1 MSKFYVTTS
10 IPYVNAKP
18 HIGFAMELIQ
28 ADVLARYHRQIGD
41 AVLFSTGTDEHGS
54 KIAEKAQEAGIAP
67 KDYAD
72 EYASH
77 FKDLIATLN
86 VSNDKFIRTT
96 DKDHENRVQK
106 VWQNLK
112 GSIYKNNYIGLYCV
126 GCEEFVTEQHAKEN
140 NNICPVHNRPY
151 QQIEE
156 ENYFF
161 SLSKFTAQIKKAIV
175 SDEFKIIPNSRKNEM
190 LALID
195 SGLEDISISRS
206 TTKLSW
212 GVPVPG
218 DQTQVMYVWFDAL
231 LNYISILG
239 YPDSPDFA
247 NFWPADVQV
256 IGKDILR
263 FHAAIWPGILIAL
276 GLPLPKKLY
285 VHGFI
290 TSGGQK
296 MSKSL
301 GNVIEPNE
309 VVSNYGVDTLRY
321 FCLRHISSYGDGDF
335 NWERLK
341 EVYNNELANELGNAV
356 GRISAMI
363 GRYQNNIIGDI
374 PAPEHDIHDYEQ
386 AIADCRFDL
395 ALEKV
400 WEQVRGLNQYID
412 AEKPWEVAKT
422 GDEQHLQEVLAYC
435 VGNLLQIAELLAPF
449 MPDTSAK
456 IANTFKDGIVRSVSG
471 PLFPKF
477 D

>member
-1 MSKFYVTTS
+1 
-10 IPYVNAKP
+10 
-18 HIGFAMELIQ
+18 
-28 ADVLARYHRQIGD
+28 
-41 AVLFSTGTDEHGS
+41 
-54 KIAEKAQEAGIAP
+54 
-67 KDYAD
+67 
-72 EYASH
+72 
-77 FKDLIATLN
+77 
-86 VSNDKFIRTT
+86 
-96 DKDHENRVQK
+96 
-106 VWQNLK
+106 
-112 GSIYKNNYIGLYCV
+112 
-126 GCEEFVTEQHAKEN
+126 
-140 NNICPVHNRPY
+140 
-151 QQIEE
+151 
-156 ENYFF
+156 
-161 SLSKFTAQIKKAIV
+161 
-175 SDEFKIIPNSRKNEM
+175 
-190 LALID
+190 
-195 SGLEDISISRS
+195 
-206 TTKLSW
+206 
-212 GVPVPG
+212 
-218 DQTQVMYVWFDAL
+218 
-231 LNYISILG
+231 
-239 YPDSPDFA
+239 
-247 NFWPADVQV
+247 
-256 IGKDILR
+256 
-263 FHAAIWPGILIAL
+263 
-276 GLPLPKKLY
+276 
-285 VHGFI
+285 
-290 TSGGQK
+290 

>member
-1 MSKFYVTTS
+1 MGNFYVTTS

-41 AVLFSTGTDEHGS
+41 TVLFSTGTDEHGS
-54 KIAEKAQEAGIAP
+54 KIAEKALDAGISP
-67 KDYAD
+67 KAYAD
-72 EYASH
+72 EYANH
-77 FKDLIATLN
+77 FKELIKPLN
-86 VSNDKFIRTT
+86 ITNDRFVRTT
-96 DKDHENRVQK
+96 DKDHEDRVQK
-106 VWQNLK
+106 VWYNLADN
-112 GSIYKNNYIGLYCV
+112 IYKNNYIGLYCV

-140 NNICPVHNRPY
+140 NNTCPVHNRPY

-161 SLSKFTAQIKKAIV
+161 SLSKYTTQIKQAIL
-175 SDEFKIIPNSRKNEM
+175 SDEFKILPTSRKNEM
-190 LALID
+190 LALLD

-206 TTKLSW
+206 TSKLNW
-212 GVPVPG
+212 GVSVPN
-218 DQTQVMYVWFDAL
+218 DDSQVMYVWFEAL
-231 LNYISILG
+231 LNYISVLG
-239 YPDSPDFA
+239 YPDGQDFTD
-247 NFWPADVQV
+247 FWPADVQI

-263 FHAAIWPGILIAL
+263 FHSAIWPGILIAL

-301 GNVIEPNE
+301 GNVIDPNE
-309 VVSNYGVDTLRY
+309 VIKTYGSDALRY

-335 NWERLK
+335 NWDRLK

-356 GRISAMI
+356 GRVTAMI
-363 GRYQNNIIGDI
+363 SRYQQNVIGDI
-374 PAPEHDIHDYEQ
+374 LPPEHDIHKYTL
-386 AIADCRFDL
+386 AIDNCRFDM

-422 GDEQHLQEVLAYC
+422 GDEQHLQEVLSYC
-435 VGNLLQIAELLAPF
+435 VSNLLQIAELLAPF
-449 MPDTSAK
+449 MPDSSAK
-456 IANTFKDGIVRSVSG
+456 IANSFKDGIVRPISG